1 MYPQIKYMQRCLE
14 LAVKGLGSVSPNPM
28 VGCVIVKDDR
38 IIGEGFHE
46 IYGGPHAEVNAIQN
60 ACGNFSG
67 DEVMYVS
74 LEPCNHHGK
83 TPPCTELILQSG
95 IRNVII
101 ACSDIKQNFEGNG
114 AQRLRKEGVNV
125 IKGFMEK
132 EAREL
137 NQRFFIY
144 HEKKRPYIILKW
156 AQTADGFIG
165 HAGISASRLVVS
177 NQEAHILVHRWR
189 SEEDAIMAGA
199 NTLLTDNPQLTTRLW
214 KGKNPA
220 RVFIDRNL
228 SLPQNL
234 NVFDNNARVFILNE
248 KKTLTDG
255 HLQFIKTDCGNLN
268 SVLEV
273 LHGLQ
278 IQSLLVEG
286 GTKTLNR
293 FLEKNLY
300 DEMRIIVSP
309 HYVGNGVKAPVVNL
323 AAAEIIPIGNNK
335 LFQICNRA

>member
-1 MYPQIKYMQRCLE
+1 MQRCLE
-14 LAVKGLGSVSPNPM
+14 LAAKGLGSVSPNPM
-28 VGCVIVKDDR
+28 VGCVIVRDDK

-46 IYGGPHAEVNAIQN
+46 IYGGPHAEVSAIRNAG
-60 ACGNFSG
+60 GNFEG
-67 DEVMYVS
+67 DEIMYVS

-83 TPPCTELILQSG
+83 TPPCTDLILQSG
-95 IRNVII
+95 IRNVVI
-101 ACSDIKQNFEGNG
+101 ACSDVKQNFEGNG
-114 AQRLRKEGVNV
+114 AQRMIKEGVKV
-125 IKGFMEK
+125 ITGIMEK

-137 NQRFFIY
+137 NCRFFTY
-144 HEKKRPYIILKW
+144 HEKRRPYIILKW

-165 HAGISASRLVVS
+165 HAGESASRLVVS

-199 NTLLTDNPQLTTRLW
+199 NTLLKDNPQLTTRLW

-228 SLPQNL
+228 SLPL
-234 NVFDNNARVFILNE
+234 HLKVFENNARVIILNE
-248 KKTLTDG
+248 KKTMTNG
-255 HLQFIKTDCGNLN
+255 HLHFIKTDCSNLP

-273 LHGLQ
+273 LYNVQ

-293 FLEKNLY
+293 FLENNLF
-300 DEMRIIVSP
+300 DEMRVIVSP
-309 HYVGNGVKAPVVNL
+309 HHVGNGVKAPVVNL
-323 AAAEIIPIGNNK
+323 AAAEIVNIGSNK
-335 LFQICNRA
+335 LFNISNPS